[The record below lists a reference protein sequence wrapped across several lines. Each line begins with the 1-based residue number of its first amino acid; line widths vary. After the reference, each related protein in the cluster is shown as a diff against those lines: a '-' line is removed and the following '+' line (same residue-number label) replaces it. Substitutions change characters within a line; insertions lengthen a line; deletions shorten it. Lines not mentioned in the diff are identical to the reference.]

1 MTDVSMHAIRGFRMR
16 RQHLIERAPA
26 GTMLEAVEAV
36 HGIQAQIRAHA
47 VFAVAQRNNG
57 VTAGDIEQALWEDRS
72 LIKTWA
78 MRGTV
83 YWLPG
88 TEEQMFRTALTQ
100 LRRGWID
107 HWWRKQNIPNEDRQ
121 HLFEVVLDILRERPM
136 HRKEI
141 AELAVP
147 RIGEWSRPWLT
158 DGWGGAY
165 HTMCQFGL
173 LVFGPH
179 VGTNVTFARRD
190 TWGTL
195 GPIVEDPEAPREL
208 IRRYLR
214 SFGPATVQDATYW
227 IGANLRDVLP
237 QWNSLADELVP
248 IETDGKTRYLLA
260 TDLEDLQAMETVTLP
275 VRLIPAF
282 DPLLLAPRD
291 KGELLDM
298 RFHKRIFGA
307 AAWVYPALL
316 VDGRVVANWTYERKQ
331 NHIEVVVHPFTR
343 INKKL
348 LPAISR
354 DARHLAAA
362 IGRDAVASIADE

>member
-1 MTDVSMHAIRGFRMR
+1 MNVSMHAIRGFRMR

-36 HGIQAQIRAHA
+36 HGIQAQVNAHA
-47 VFAVAQRNNG
+47 IFAVAQRVDKLN
-57 VTAGDIEQALWEDRS
+57 VSEIDRALWTDQT
-72 LIKTWA
+72 LLKTWA

-83 YWLPG
+83 HWLPAS
-88 TEEQMFRTALTQ
+88 EEPLFRSGLIP
-100 LRRGWID
+100 LRGPWMDRWFVREI
-107 HWWRKQNIPNEDRQ
+107 ESAADRQ
-121 HLFEVVLDILRERPM
+121 LLIDVVLDVLADGPLPRS
-136 HRKEI
+136 EI
-141 AELAVP
+141 AARAVP
-147 RIGEWSRPWLT
+147 VIGDWAEPWLT

-165 HTMCQFGL
+165 HTMCNYGL
-173 LVFGPH
+173 VVFGPT
-179 VGTNVTFARRD
+179 VNNAPTFARRD
-190 TWGTL
+190 TYAHL
-195 GPIVEDPEAPREL
+195 PPIEPSSEAAFEL

-227 IGANLRDVLP
+227 LGANLRDVKP
-237 QWNSLADELVP
+237 FWDSMADEFVTV
-248 IETDGKTRYLLA
+248 ETDGKTRCLLA
-260 TDLEDLQAMETVTLP
+260 SDLDALLEMEDASLP

-298 RFHKRIFGA
+298 RFHKRIYGL

-331 NHIEVVVHPFTR
+331 KHIEIVIEPFTR
-343 INKKL
+343 VNKKL
-348 LPAISR
+348 LPAIKR

-362 IGRDAVASIADE
+362 INREAVVTIAG